1 MNSIQNR
8 NRKNQSRGF
17 VLTELLL
24 GVAVVAMLALI
35 GAGVY
40 QGLKAGI
47 NADDMGSKTIGMVS
61 EIQKVWRNAGTYTTL
76 TPAEIDKVSLV
87 VSPMRMSGANLLD
100 AWGNTMTLNGG
111 QSSFALTIGGATA
124 PINKDD
130 CATIANKLASLS
142 SIIRIGSSAAIGTGG
157 SAGTVTGGNLF
168 KSGATITQNSLTT
181 GCNEANPVIAA
192 QFR

>member
-1 MNSIQNR
+1 MISIQNR
-8 NRKNQSRGF
+8 KSKSRGF

-24 GVAVVAMLALI
+24 GVAVVSVLALI

-61 EIQKVWRNAGTYTTL
+61 EIQKVWRNAGNYTSVS
-76 TPAEIDKVSLV
+76 PAEINKVSLV
-87 VSPMRMSGANLLD
+87 VAPMRMSGTDMLD

-130 CATIANKLASLS
+130 CATIANKLASLGS
-142 SIIRIGSSAAIGTGG
+142 VIRIGASAAVGTGG
-157 SAGTVTGGNLF
+157 SAGTVTGGQLF
-168 KSGATITQNSLTT
+168 KTGATITQAGLTD
-181 GCNEANPVIAA
+181 GCSEANTVIAA